1 MNLRYAIVRRIFD
14 FYIEKERMKCMYS
27 AELKK
32 IVDTFQLENMLPEI
46 DLEGRSI
53 KKKEINRPALQLTG
67 FYERFD
73 NDRLQ
78 VIGRVEHS
86 YLLSLPED
94 ARRAAICK
102 LFAHQIPCLIVCKEL
117 EIFPEMMEYGRKYN
131 IPIFRTS
138 QVTTD
143 FTAELI
149 FWLREELADRVMMH
163 GVLVDIYGEG
173 VLITGAS
180 GIGKSETALELIKRG
195 HRLIAD
201 DAVEIKKIADR
212 RLIGSC
218 PEIIRYLIE
227 LRGIGIINVK
237 ELYGVGSVKDQKT
250 VDLVIKLELWDGKRG
265 DYDRLGLNEEYI
277 EILGNKVQMNTIPVR
292 PGRNVAI
299 ICESAAMTNRQK
311 KMGKNTAQD
320 FANRIGK

>member
-1 MNLRYAIVRRIFD
+1 
-14 FYIEKERMKCMYS
+14 MYS
-27 AELKK
+27 AELIK
-32 IVDTFQLENMLPEI
+32 IVEAFQLENILPEI
-46 DLEGRSI
+46 SLKGRTV
-53 KKKEINRPALQLTG
+53 KKKEVNRPALQLAG
-67 FYERFD
+67 FYQSFDHERI
-73 NDRLQ
+73 Q

-86 YLLSLPED
+86 YLLSLGEEK
-94 ARRAAICK
+94 RREAIRAFFSYK
-102 LFAHQIPCLIVCKEL
+102 IPCLVLCREM
-117 EIFPEMMEYGRKYN
+117 EIFPEMLEYGREFN
-131 IPIFRTS
+131 VPIFHTS
-138 QVTTD
+138 QITTD
-143 FTAELI
+143 FIAELI
-149 FWLREELADRVMMH
+149 YWLREELADRVMMH

-237 ELYGVGSVKDQKT
+237 ELFGVGSVKDQKE
-250 VDLVIKLELWDGKRG
+250 VDLIIKLEVWDGQTG
-265 DYDRLGLNEEYI
+265 SYDRLGLNEEYMD
-277 EILGNKVQMNTIPVR
+277 ILGNKVLCNTIPVR

-299 ICESAAMTNRQK
+299 ICESAAIANRQK
-311 KMGKNTAQD
+311 KMGKNTAQE
-320 FANRIGK
+320 FADRIGK

>member
-1 MNLRYAIVRRIFD
+1 MK
-14 FYIEKERMKCMYS
+14 KERVKCMYS
-27 AELKK
+27 AELGK
-32 IVDTFQLENMLPEI
+32 IVEAFQLENILPEI
-46 DLEGRSI
+46 SLEGRAV
-53 KKKEINRPALQLTG
+53 KKKEINRPALQLAG
-67 FYERFD
+67 FYESFD
-73 NDRLQ
+73 KDRLQ

-86 YLLSLPED
+86 FLLSLTEEK
-94 ARRAAICK
+94 RRESIRN
-102 LFAHQIPCLIVCKEL
+102 LFGYQIPCLIVCKDL
-117 EIFPEMMEYGRKYN
+117 EIFPEMMEYGREFDV
-131 IPIFRTS
+131 PIFRTD
-138 QVTTD
+138 QITTD

-250 VDLVIKLELWDGKRG
+250 VDLVIRLEVWDGQTG
-265 DYDRLGLNEEYI
+265 SYDRLGLKEEYMD
-277 EILGNKVQMNTIPVR
+277 ILGNKVLCNTIPVR

-311 KMGKNTAQD
+311 KMGKNTAQE
-320 FANRIGK
+320 FADRIGK

>member
-1 MNLRYAIVRRIFD
+1 
-14 FYIEKERMKCMYS
+14 MYS
-27 AELKK
+27 AELIK
-32 IVDTFQLENMLPEI
+32 IVEAFQLENILPEI
-46 DLEGRSI
+46 SLKGRTV
-53 KKKEINRPALQLTG
+53 KKKEVNRPALQLAG
-67 FYERFD
+67 FYQSFDHERM
-73 NDRLQ
+73 Q

-86 YLLSLPED
+86 YLLSLGEEK
-94 ARRAAICK
+94 RREAIRAFFSYK
-102 LFAHQIPCLIVCKEL
+102 IPCLVLCRDM
-117 EIFPEMMEYGRKYN
+117 EIFPEMLEYGREFN
-131 IPIFRTS
+131 VPIFHTS
-138 QVTTD
+138 QITTD
-143 FTAELI
+143 FIAELI
-149 FWLREELADRVMMH
+149 YWLRQELADRVMMH

-237 ELYGVGSVKDQKT
+237 ELFGVGSVKDQKE
-250 VDLVIKLELWDGKRG
+250 VDLIIKLEVWDGQTG
-265 DYDRLGLNEEYI
+265 SYDRLGLNEEYMD
-277 EILGNKVQMNTIPVR
+277 ILGNTVLCNTIPVR

-299 ICESAAMTNRQK
+299 ICESAAIANRQK
-311 KMGKNTAQD
+311 KMGKNTAQE
-320 FANRIGK
+320 FADRIGK

>member
-1 MNLRYAIVRRIFD
+1 MK
-14 FYIEKERMKCMYS
+14 KERVKCMYS
-27 AELKK
+27 AELGK
-32 IVDTFQLENMLPEI
+32 IVEAFQLENILPEI
-46 DLEGRSI
+46 SLEGRAV
-53 KKKEINRPALQLTG
+53 KKKEINRPALQLAG
-67 FYERFD
+67 FYESFD
-73 NDRLQ
+73 KDRLQ

-86 YLLSLPED
+86 FLLSLTEEK
-94 ARRAAICK
+94 RRESIRN
-102 LFAHQIPCLIVCKEL
+102 LFGYQIPCLIVCKDL
-117 EIFPEMMEYGRKYN
+117 EIFPEMMEYGREFDV
-131 IPIFRTS
+131 PIFRTD
-138 QVTTD
+138 QITTD

-250 VDLVIKLELWDGKRG
+250 VDLVIKLEVWDGQTG
-265 DYDRLGLNEEYI
+265 SYDRLGLNEEYMD
-277 EILGNKVQMNTIPVR
+277 ILGNKVLCNTIPVR

-311 KMGKNTAQD
+311 KMGKNTAQE
-320 FANRIGK
+320 FADRIGK

>member
-1 MNLRYAIVRRIFD
+1 MPSAIYF
-14 FYIEKERMKCMYS
+14 
-27 AELKK
+27 
-32 IVDTFQLENMLPEI
+32 
-46 DLEGRSI
+46 SI
-53 KKKEINRPALQLTG
+53 
-67 FYERFD
+67 
-73 NDRLQ
+73 
-78 VIGRVEHS
+78 
-86 YLLSLPED
+86 
-94 ARRAAICK
+94 
-102 LFAHQIPCLIVCKEL
+102 
-117 EIFPEMMEYGRKYN
+117 IFPVWWFARILRFSPKWWNTAENTAYLFFGTAQN
-131 IPIFRTS
+131 
-138 QVTTD
+138 TTD

-195 HRLIAD
+195 HRLVAD
-201 DAVEIKKIADR
+201 DAVEIKRIADR

-227 LRGIGIINVK
+227 LRGIGILNVK
-237 ELYGVGSVKDQKT
+237 ELFGVGSVKEQKT
-250 VDLVIKLELWDGKRG
+250 VDLVIKLEVWDGKA
-265 DYDRLGLNEEYI
+265 DSYDRLGLNEEYMD
-277 EILGNKVQMNTIPVR
+277 ILGNKVQLNTIPVR
-292 PGRNVAI
+292 PGRNVAM

>member
-1 MNLRYAIVRRIFD
+1 
-14 FYIEKERMKCMYS
+14 MYS
-27 AELKK
+27 AELGK
-32 IVDTFQLENMLPEI
+32 IVEAFQLENILPEI
-46 DLEGRSI
+46 SLEGRAV
-53 KKKEINRPALQLTG
+53 KKKEINRPALQLAG
-67 FYERFD
+67 FYESFD
-73 NDRLQ
+73 KDRLQ

-86 YLLSLPED
+86 FLLSLTEEK
-94 ARRAAICK
+94 RRESIRN
-102 LFAHQIPCLIVCKEL
+102 LFGYQIPCLIVCKDL
-117 EIFPEMMEYGRKYN
+117 EIFPEMMEYGREFDV
-131 IPIFRTS
+131 PIFRTD
-138 QVTTD
+138 QITTD

-237 ELYGVGSVKDQKT
+237 ELYGVGSVKDQKND
-250 VDLVIKLELWDGKRG
+250 DLVIRLEVWDGQTCS
-265 DYDRLGLNEEYI
+265 YDRLGLKEEYMD
-277 EILGNKVQMNTIPVR
+277 ILGNKVLCNTIPVR

-311 KMGKNTAQD
+311 KMGKNTAQE
-320 FANRIGK
+320 FADRIGK

>member
-1 MNLRYAIVRRIFD
+1 
-14 FYIEKERMKCMYS
+14 MYS
-27 AELKK
+27 AELIK
-32 IVDTFQLENMLPEI
+32 IVEAFQLVNILPEI
-46 DLEGRSI
+46 SLAGRVV
-53 KKKEINRPALQLTG
+53 KKKEVNRPALQLGG
-67 FYERFD
+67 FYESFD
-73 NDRLQ
+73 NERIQ

-86 YLLSLPED
+86 FLLSLGEEKRKK
-94 ARRAAICK
+94 AVYG
-102 LFAHQIPCLIVCKEL
+102 LFQRKIPCLVICRNMEV
-117 EIFPEMMEYGRKYN
+117 FPEILEYAREFDT
-131 IPIFRTS
+131 PVLCTEQS
-138 QVTTD
+138 TTD
-143 FTAELI
+143 FIAELI
-149 FWLREELADRVMMH
+149 YMLREELADRVMMH

-237 ELYGVGSVKDQKT
+237 ELFGVGSVKDQKT
-250 VDLVIKLELWDGKRG
+250 VDLVIKLELWDGGSKG
-265 DYDRLGLNEEYI
+265 ASYDRLGLNEEYM
-277 EILGNKVQMNTIPVR
+277 EILGNKVQLNTIPVR

-299 ICESAAMTNRQK
+299 ICESAAIANRQK

-320 FANRIGK
+320 FANSIGK

>member
-1 MNLRYAIVRRIFD
+1 
-14 FYIEKERMKCMYS
+14 MYS
-27 AELKK
+27 AELGK
-32 IVDTFQLENMLPEI
+32 IVEAFQLENILPEI
-46 DLEGRSI
+46 SLEGRAV
-53 KKKEINRPALQLTG
+53 KKKEINRPALQLAG
-67 FYERFD
+67 FYESFD
-73 NDRLQ
+73 KERLQ

-86 YLLSLPED
+86 FLLSLGEEK
-94 ARRAAICK
+94 RKKAIRGF
-102 LFAHQIPCLIVCKEL
+102 FAHKIPCLIICRAL
-117 EIFPEMMEYGRKYN
+117 DIFPEMLEYGREFDV
-131 IPIFRTS
+131 PIFRTN
-138 QVTTD
+138 QITTD

-149 FWLREELADRVMMH
+149 YWLREELANRVMMH

-250 VDLVIKLELWDGKRG
+250 VDLVIKLEVWDGQTG
-265 DYDRLGLNEEYI
+265 SYDRLGLNEEYMD
-277 EILGNKVQMNTIPVR
+277 ILGNKVLCNTIPVR

-299 ICESAAMTNRQK
+299 ICESAAIANRQK
-311 KMGKNTAQD
+311 KMGSNTAQE
-320 FANRIGK
+320 FADRIGK

>member
-1 MNLRYAIVRRIFD
+1 
-14 FYIEKERMKCMYS
+14 MYS
-27 AELKK
+27 AELIK
-32 IVDTFQLENMLPEI
+32 IVEAFQLENILPEI
-46 DLEGRSI
+46 SLEGRAV
-53 KKKEINRPALQLTG
+53 KKKEINRPALQLAG
-67 FYERFD
+67 FYESFD
-73 NDRLQ
+73 KDRLQ

-86 YLLSLPED
+86 FLRSLDEEK
-94 ARRAAICK
+94 RKNAIRDF
-102 LFAHQIPCLIVCKEL
+102 FAHKIPCLIVCKDL
-117 EIFPEMMEYGRKYN
+117 EIFPEMIEYGREYDV
-131 IPIFRTS
+131 PIFRTP
-138 QVTTD
+138 QITTD

-250 VDLVIKLELWDGKRG
+250 VDLVIKLEVWDGQTG
-265 DYDRLGLNEEYI
+265 SYDRLGLNEEYMD
-277 EILGNKVQMNTIPVR
+277 ILGNKVLCNTIPVR

-311 KMGKNTAQD
+311 KMGKNTAQE
-320 FANRIGK
+320 FADRIGK

>member
-1 MNLRYAIVRRIFD
+1 
-14 FYIEKERMKCMYS
+14 MYS
-27 AELKK
+27 AELGK
-32 IVDTFQLENMLPEI
+32 IVEAFQLENILPEI
-46 DLEGRSI
+46 SLEGRAV
-53 KKKEINRPALQLTG
+53 KKKEINRPALQLAG
-67 FYERFD
+67 FYESFD
-73 NDRLQ
+73 KDRLQ

-86 YLLSLPED
+86 FLLSLTEEK
-94 ARRAAICK
+94 RRESIRN
-102 LFAHQIPCLIVCKEL
+102 LFGYQIPCLIVCKDL
-117 EIFPEMMEYGRKYN
+117 EIFPEMMEYGREFDV
-131 IPIFRTS
+131 PIFRTD
-138 QVTTD
+138 QITTD

-250 VDLVIKLELWDGKRG
+250 VDLVIRLEVWDGQTG
-265 DYDRLGLNEEYI
+265 SYDRLGLKEEYMD
-277 EILGNKVQMNTIPVR
+277 ILGNKVLCNTIPVR

-299 ICESAAMTNRQK
+299 ICESAAMANRQK
-311 KMGKNTAQD
+311 KMGKNTAQE
-320 FANRIGK
+320 FASRIGK

>member
-1 MNLRYAIVRRIFD
+1 
-14 FYIEKERMKCMYS
+14 MYS
-27 AELKK
+27 ADLTK
-32 IVDTFQLENMLPEI
+32 IVEAFSLENMLPELS
-46 DLEGRSI
+46 LEGRAI
-53 KKKEINRPALQLTG
+53 VRKEINRPALQLTG

-73 NDRLQ
+73 SDRLQ
-78 VIGRVEHS
+78 VIGRVEYS
-86 YLLSLPED
+86 YLLSLSEEK
-94 ARRAAICK
+94 RKESLRH
-102 LFAHQIPCLIVCKEL
+102 LFQYRIPCLIVCKNL
-117 EIFPEMMEYGRKYN
+117 EIFPEALEYGREYGV
-131 IPIFRTS
+131 PIFRTA
-138 QVTTD
+138 QTTTE

-173 VLITGAS
+173 VLITGPS

-201 DAVEIKKIADR
+201 DAVEIKRIADR

-218 PEIIRYLIE
+218 PELIRYMIE

-237 ELYGVGSVKDQKT
+237 ELFGVGSVKDQKT
-250 VDLVIKLELWDGKRG
+250 VDLVIRLEVWDGKTG
-265 DYDRLGLNEEYI
+265 SYDRLGLNEEYM
-277 EILGNKVQMNTIPVR
+277 EILGNKVLCNTIPVR
-292 PGRNVAI
+292 PGRNVAM

-311 KMGKNTAQD
+311 KMGNYTSQD

>member
-1 MNLRYAIVRRIFD
+1 
-14 FYIEKERMKCMYS
+14 MYS
-27 AELKK
+27 AELAK
-32 IVDTFQLENMLPEI
+32 IVEAFQLENILPEI
-46 DLEGRSI
+46 SLEGRSV
-53 KKKEINRPALQLTG
+53 KKREINRPALQLAG
-67 FYERFD
+67 YYKSFD
-73 NDRLQ
+73 NERLQ
-78 VIGRVEHS
+78 VIGRVEHG
-86 YLLSLPED
+86 YLSSLEEEK
-94 ARRAAICK
+94 RRASIRN
-102 LFAHQIPCLIVCKEL
+102 LFSQHIPCLIICKDL
-117 EIFPEMMEYGRKYN
+117 EIFPEMIEFGREFDV
-131 IPIFRTS
+131 PIFRTN

-143 FTAELI
+143 FTAELL
-149 FWLREELADRVMMH
+149 FWMREELADRVMIH

-237 ELYGVGSVKDQKT
+237 ELFGVGSVRSKKAI
-250 VDLVIKLELWDGKRG
+250 DLVIKLEFWDEGASG
-265 DYDRLGLNEEYI
+265 AHYDRLGLNEEYI
-277 EILGNKVQMNTIPVR
+277 EILGNKVQLNTIPVR
-292 PGRNVAI
+292 PGRNVAM

-311 KMGKNTAQD
+311 KMGRNTAQE
-320 FANRIGK
+320 FATRIGR

>member
-1 MNLRYAIVRRIFD
+1 
-14 FYIEKERMKCMYS
+14 MYS
-27 AELKK
+27 AELGK
-32 IVDTFQLENMLPEI
+32 IVEAFQLENILPEI
-46 DLEGRSI
+46 SLEGRAV
-53 KKKEINRPALQLTG
+53 KKKEINRPALQLAG
-67 FYERFD
+67 FYESFD
-73 NDRLQ
+73 SGRLQ

-86 YLLSLPED
+86 FLMSLTEEK
-94 ARRAAICK
+94 RRESIRN
-102 LFAHQIPCLIVCKEL
+102 LFGYQIPCLIVCKDL
-117 EIFPEMMEYGRKYN
+117 EIFPEMMEYGREFDV
-131 IPIFRTS
+131 PIFRTN
-138 QVTTD
+138 QITTD

-250 VDLVIKLELWDGKRG
+250 VDLVIKLEVWDGQTG
-265 DYDRLGLNEEYI
+265 SYDRLGLNEEYMD
-277 EILGNKVQMNTIPVR
+277 ILGNKVLCNTIPVR

-311 KMGKNTAQD
+311 KMGKNTAQE
-320 FANRIGK
+320 FASRIGK

>member
-1 MNLRYAIVRRIFD
+1 
-14 FYIEKERMKCMYS
+14 MYS
-27 AELKK
+27 AELIK
-32 IVDTFQLENMLPEI
+32 IVEAFQLENILPEI
-46 DLEGRSI
+46 SLEGRAV
-53 KKKEINRPALQLTG
+53 KKKEINRPALQLAG
-67 FYERFD
+67 FYESFD
-73 NDRLQ
+73 KDRLQ

-86 YLLSLPED
+86 YLRSLTEEN
-94 ARRAAICK
+94 RKKAICGF
-102 LFAHQIPCLIVCKEL
+102 FAHHIPCLILCRGMEV
-117 EIFPEMMEYGRKYN
+117 FPEMLEYGREYDV
-131 IPIFRTS
+131 PILRTK
-138 QVTTD
+138 QITTD
-143 FTAELI
+143 FIAELI
-149 FWLREELADRVMMH
+149 YWLREELADRVMMH
-163 GVLVDIYGEG
+163 GVFVDIYGEG

-195 HRLIAD
+195 HRLVAD

-237 ELYGVGSVKDQKT
+237 ELFGVGSVKDQKT
-250 VDLVIKLELWDGKRG
+250 VDLVIKLEVWDGKTG
-265 DYDRLGLNEEYI
+265 SYDRLGLNEEYM
-277 EILGNKVQMNTIPVR
+277 EILGNKVLCNTIPVR

-311 KMGKNTAQD
+311 KMGKNTAQE

>member
-1 MNLRYAIVRRIFD
+1 
-14 FYIEKERMKCMYS
+14 MYS
-27 AELKK
+27 AELGK
-32 IVDTFQLENMLPEI
+32 IVEAFQLENILPEI
-46 DLEGRSI
+46 SLEGRAV
-53 KKKEINRPALQLTG
+53 KKKEINRPALQLAG
-67 FYERFD
+67 FYESFD
-73 NDRLQ
+73 KDRLQ

-86 YLLSLPED
+86 FLLSLTEEK
-94 ARRAAICK
+94 RRESIRN
-102 LFAHQIPCLIVCKEL
+102 LFGYQIPCLIVCKDL
-117 EIFPEMMEYGRKYN
+117 EIFPEMMEYGREFDV
-131 IPIFRTS
+131 PIFRTD
-138 QVTTD
+138 QITTD

-250 VDLVIKLELWDGKRG
+250 VDLVIRLEVWDGQTG
-265 DYDRLGLNEEYI
+265 SYDRLGLKEEYMD
-277 EILGNKVQMNTIPVR
+277 ILGNKVLCNTIPVR

-299 ICESAAMTNRQK
+299 IC
-311 KMGKNTAQD
+311 
-320 FANRIGK
+320 

>member
-1 MNLRYAIVRRIFD
+1 
-14 FYIEKERMKCMYS
+14 MYS
-27 AELKK
+27 AELGK
-32 IVDTFQLENMLPEI
+32 IVEAFQLENILPEI
-46 DLEGRSI
+46 SLEGRAV
-53 KKKEINRPALQLTG
+53 KKKEINRPALQLAG
-67 FYERFD
+67 FYESFD
-73 NDRLQ
+73 KDRLQ

-86 YLLSLPED
+86 FLLSLTEEK
-94 ARRAAICK
+94 RRESIRN
-102 LFAHQIPCLIVCKEL
+102 LFGYQIPCLIVCKDL
-117 EIFPEMMEYGRKYN
+117 EIFPEMMEYGREFDV
-131 IPIFRTS
+131 PIFRTE
-138 QVTTD
+138 QITTD

-250 VDLVIKLELWDGKRG
+250 VDLVIRLEVWDGQTG
-265 DYDRLGLNEEYI
+265 SYDRLGLKEEYMD
-277 EILGNKVQMNTIPVR
+277 ILGNKVLCNTIPVR

-311 KMGKNTAQD
+311 KMGKNTAQE
-320 FANRIGK
+320 FADRIGK

>member
-1 MNLRYAIVRRIFD
+1 
-14 FYIEKERMKCMYS
+14 MYS
-27 AELKK
+27 AELVK
-32 IVDTFQLENMLPEI
+32 IVETFQLKNILPELP
-46 DLEGRSI
+46 LEGRAV
-53 KKKEINRPALQLTG
+53 KKKEVNRPALQLAG
-67 FYERFD
+67 FYESFD
-73 NDRLQ
+73 HERLQ

-86 YLLSLPED
+86 YLLSLEEEQRKG
-94 ARRAAICK
+94 AIRA
-102 LFAHQIPCLIVCKEL
+102 LFSYRIPCLILCREMEV
-117 EIFPEMMEYGRKYN
+117 FPEMLEYGREFDV
-131 IPIFRTS
+131 PIFHT
-138 QVTTD
+138 QQITTD
-143 FTAELI
+143 FIAELI
-149 FWLREELADRVMMH
+149 YWLREELADRVMMH

-227 LRGIGIINVK
+227 LRGIGIINVRD
-237 ELYGVGSVKDQKT
+237 LFGVGSVKDQKT
-250 VDLVIKLELWDGKRG
+250 VDLVIKLEVWDGKT
-265 DYDRLGLNEEYI
+265 DSYDRLGLNEEYI
-277 EILGNKVQMNTIPVR
+277 EILGNKVQLNTIPVR
-292 PGRNVAI
+292 PGRNVAM

-320 FANRIGK
+320 FVSRIGK

>member
-1 MNLRYAIVRRIFD
+1 
-14 FYIEKERMKCMYS
+14 MYS
-27 AELKK
+27 AELGK
-32 IVDTFQLENMLPEI
+32 IVEAFQLENILPEI
-46 DLEGRSI
+46 SLEGRAV
-53 KKKEINRPALQLTG
+53 KKKEINRPALQLAG
-67 FYERFD
+67 FYESFD
-73 NDRLQ
+73 KDRLQ

-86 YLLSLPED
+86 FLLSLTEEK
-94 ARRAAICK
+94 RRESIRN
-102 LFAHQIPCLIVCKEL
+102 LFGYQIPCLIVCKDL
-117 EIFPEMMEYGRKYN
+117 EIFPEMMEYGREFDV
-131 IPIFRTS
+131 PIFRTD
-138 QVTTD
+138 QITTD

-237 ELYGVGSVKDQKT
+237 ELYGVGSVKEQKT
-250 VDLVIKLELWDGKRG
+250 VDLVIRLEVWDGQTG
-265 DYDRLGLNEEYI
+265 SYDRLGLKEEYMD
-277 EILGNKVQMNTIPVR
+277 ILGNKVLCNTIPVR
-292 PGRNVAI
+292 PCRNVAI

-311 KMGKNTAQD
+311 MMGKNTAQE
-320 FANRIGK
+320 FADRIGK